1 MLGGAA
7 APGSTVSAVAA
18 ASTITLACVV
28 TAGFVRW
35 PNHCALRFRARLQ
48 GRVIKI
54 DHLVEEFL
62 IAGREREG
70 LRGSRFAGREFAGR
84 CRYKG

>member
-1 MLGGAA
+1 
-7 APGSTVSAVAA
+7 
-18 ASTITLACVV
+18 
-28 TAGFVRW
+28 
-35 PNHCALRFRARLQ
+35 
-48 GRVIKI
+48 VIKI